1 MKGSFFYKDFGGKA
15 LNVPVIGLDAATVTS
30 VKMGTAA
37 TALQP
42 YSNAA
47 IVGTNILKP
56 DLQVVGAGVSPVSD
70 DYDSSFHKGI
80 ISFKY
85 VEDNQQKTAVLYIP
99 APRVA
104 AFEHVAEVGY
114 RLTGVNGTELAA
126 AFSTAAGKTFE
137 FSDGK
142 LEYREGRSAMPS
154 EGAFI
159 KWEDYNHRMQYM
171 GVPFVTDKA
180 LLVTFAGLIS
190 QGDTLLL
197 SALTTC
203 AERQVGIITPEA
215 TAIAATATQAAGYD
229 SVALKAIL
237 KFSWVASLKKHFMQM
252 LIPAPKKTLFT
263 TASQAS
269 KRHIVAP
276 AAGAIIATALTT
288 LYGSTFRTLMFEG
301 GYCDYQN
308 YQQ

>member
-1 MKGSFFYKDFGGKA
+1 MNGSFFYKDHGGKS
-15 LNVPVIGLDAATVTS
+15 LNIPVSGLDDATVTS

-37 TALQP
+37 AALQP

-47 IVGTNILKP
+47 IVGTKILKP
-56 DLQVVGAGVSPVSD
+56 TLETVGAAVSPISD
-70 DYDSSFHKGI
+70 DYDSGFHKGI
-80 ISFKY
+80 VSFKY
-85 VEDNQQKTAVLYIP
+85 VEDNEQKSAVLHIP

-126 AFSTAAGKTFE
+126 AFSTAAGKTFV
-137 FSDGK
+137 FSGGK

-159 KWEDYNHRMQYM
+159 KWEDYNSRMQYM
-171 GVPFVTDKA
+171 GVPFVTDIAK
-180 LLVTFAGLIS
+180 LETFAGLIS
-190 QGDTLLL
+190 QGDSALL

-203 AERQVGIITPEA
+203 AERQVGIIIPEA
-215 TAIAATATQAAGYD
+215 AAITATATQAEGYD

-252 LIPAPKKTLFT
+252 LIPAPKKTLFS
-263 TASQAS
+263 AVAESS
-269 KRHIVAP
+269 KRHIVSP
-276 AAGAIIATALTT
+276 TAGAIIATALTA
-288 LYGSTFRTLMFEG
+288 LYGATFRTLAFEG
-301 GYCDYQN
+301 GYCDFQN